1 MSKKIDLKNQSI
13 NGLYLLIDYC
23 KKNKIKISEYLDV
36 AKINKDWLKQ
46 NNKYIRINSLNNEE
60 KRERQDFI
68 KDINKK

>member
-13 NGLYLLIDYC
+13 HGLYLLINYC

-36 AKINKDWLKQ
+36 AKINKGWLKQ